1 MFPLKQT
8 KGTESEIV
16 PPKMCN
22 YGPPKKKYIEELHKI
37 LQNSSNEEHVEMKG
51 RNTVKKIMYR

>member
-1 MFPLKQT
+1 V
-8 KGTESEIV
+8 SEIV